1 MNGMLF
7 TILAGFFVPYVRR
20 SNVWEDAKIKMKKCS
35 NDELNHLIKIQFVG
49 EPAVDQGGPRN
60 EFFSLVHSEVSNSG
74 MFIGKENRKC
84 FNHDVLALEQRSFY
98 IYGQLCYIAVM

>member
-1 MNGMLF
+1 
-7 TILAGFFVPYVRR
+7 
-20 SNVWEDAKIKMKKCS
+20 MKKCS

-49 EPAVDQGGPRN
+49 EPAVDQGGRRN

-84 FNHDVLALEQRSFY
+84 FNHDILALEQRSFY
-98 IYGQLCYIAVM
+98 IYMGSYAILQSWKANAFSLFFCTFGSGLYRLCQD